1 MPQELQSCHTGKGNN
16 KLSEGE
22 CSAVCKLSYHIVVQ
36 TDSVTRSR
44 VIGAFG
50 EQMDMHRLHW
60 LDYDGVVVAVLMTA
74 IGVLE
79 VLVLGI

>member
-1 MPQELQSCHTGKGNN
+1 M
-16 KLSEGE
+16 
-22 CSAVCKLSYHIVVQ
+22 
-36 TDSVTRSR
+36 TRSR